1 MRSHPAPLILD
12 SEFSPCPTKRRYHS
26 VCTAFRQSV
35 SALWGRLEICL
46 HISNLPETACT
57 RRLNSVHTTLPKR
70 PYSVQWRSY
79 CAAMLLQTAFSRRSY
94 YFSFFVLVFIFWATR
109 FRDHSNL
116 LTLWKQF
123 FILHVFNSCK
133 MYELTQVLQH
143 VYKCSNTLILN
154 GVQRIAFTIL
164 CIIHYYWWTASIKQ
178 RLLFSRAG
186 YAAWGLSLLL
196 V

>member
-70 PYSVQWRSY
+70 PYSVHDARTALRS
-79 CAAMLLQTAFSRRSY
+79 CCKQRFHGAHIILV
-94 YFSFFVLVFIFWATR
+94 FFVLVFIFWATR

-116 LTLWKQF
+116 LTLSKQF
-123 FILHVFNSCK
+123 SYY
-133 MYELTQVLQH
+133 MYLKL
-143 VYKCSNTLILN
+143 
-154 GVQRIAFTIL
+154 
-164 CIIHYYWWTASIKQ
+164 
-178 RLLFSRAG
+178 
-186 YAAWGLSLLL
+186 
-196 V
+196 